1 MKNPNNKIDTKW
13 CRAIRIM
20 FENSIWQTCVKFRN
34 ESPTRSMYR
43 SYIYILYRVCLHII
57 VCEPKEEK
65 RKKVKK
71 SAQKQH
77 FNSNDIHI
85 GLESLALLFLSYV
98 VSFYRI
104 RKKISANILC
114 AFTTMTKYAFQL
126 NKRHVHCIK
135 SQNSTLSCH
144 NINETNQ
151 KFNTVHFSSAP
162 KMGNINCT
170 GVWYSVIFISGQF
183 IGSVCR
189 MI

>member
-1 MKNPNNKIDTKW
+1 
-13 CRAIRIM
+13 
-20 FENSIWQTCVKFRN
+20 
-34 ESPTRSMYR
+34 MYR
-43 SYIYILYRVCLHII
+43 SYIYTYISCMPAYNRMRAKRR
-57 VCEPKEEK
+57 EEEK
-65 RKKVKK
+65 GKK

-104 RKKISANILC
+104 RKNFGEFLC

-135 SQNSTLSCH
+135 SRIQH
-144 NINETNQ
+144 FHGNINETNQ

-170 GVWYSVIFISGQF
+170 GV
-183 IGSVCR
+183 
-189 MI
+189 